1 MKRWSPVLL
10 IATALV
16 VIAAPLSAAELT
28 AELTAPGC
36 SGVPALAS
44 GARSSDN
51 AALDTAEAFTI
62 KPIGVPCGGITC
74 APGLECCNPT
84 CNTCVL
90 PGMSCTQQVCNST
103 EDASQREP
111 QANPTPI
118 GPIEPQPC
126 GNAVCGAGTYCC
138 NPLCSACV
146 PLGQYCTLGSCGG
159 GPTS

>member
-1 MKRWSPVLL
+1 MKRWSPMLL
-10 IATALV
+10 IAIALV

-28 AELTAPGC
+28 ADLTAPGC
-36 SGVPALAS
+36 SGAPALAS
-44 GARSSDN
+44 GVPSP
-51 AALDTAEAFTI
+51 DTAEAFTI

-103 EDASQREP
+103 ETTSQRELE
-111 QANPTPI
+111 ADPTPI

-126 GNAVCGAGTYCC
+126 GNVVCGAGTYCC

-146 PLGQYCTLGSCGG
+146 PFGQYCTLGSCGG